1 MDDKNKQS
9 RFILQHS
16 EKQNNWVC
24 TDQLNKI
31 VVTFEHGKFN
41 DTQNYTLLED
51 FDNANVMQLAK
62 IAAEIGDWLRDNHYD
77 KIF

>member
-1 MDDKNKQS
+1 MDGKNKQS
-9 RFILQHS
+9 RFILQQS
-16 EKQNNWVC
+16 EKKNHWVC
-24 TDQLNKI
+24 TDQVNKI
-31 VVTFEHGKFN
+31 VVTFENGKFN